1 MDTPYNVVGSPHAI
15 ASAHPRLAIV
25 SRCWAAL
32 LDWQERARLRQRLSN
47 LNDHEL
53 RDIGIA
59 RGEIDYVASHRAV
72 DPRGAIYPP

>member
-15 ASAHPRLAIV
+15 APARPRFAVV
-25 SRCWAAL
+25 SRCWAAF
-32 LDWQERARLRQRLSN
+32 LDWQERVRLRQCLSN
-47 LNDHEL
+47 LSDQEL

-72 DPRGAIYPP
+72 DPRGAVYPP